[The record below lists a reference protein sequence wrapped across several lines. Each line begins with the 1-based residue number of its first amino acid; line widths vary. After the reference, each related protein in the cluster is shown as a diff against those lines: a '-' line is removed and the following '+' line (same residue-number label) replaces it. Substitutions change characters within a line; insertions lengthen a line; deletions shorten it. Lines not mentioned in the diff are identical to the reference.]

1 MNTAQYYDRVYLHP
15 PSMSLKKEKLL
26 TQLDKWQDKKKA
38 LENMPD
44 EWTSEQEREYDN
56 ILDEIRFLQVE
67 IEVTL

>member
-1 MNTAQYYDRVYLHP
+1 MNTAQYYDRVYLQP

-56 ILDEIRFLQVE
+56 ILDEIRFLEVE

>member
-1 MNTAQYYDRVYLHP
+1 MNYVERAWLQP

-26 TQLDKWQDKKKA
+26 TDLDKWQDKKKA
-38 LENMPD
+38 LENLPT
-44 EWTSEQEREYDN
+44 EWTLEQEREYDN

>member
-1 MNTAQYYDRVYLHP
+1 
-15 PSMSLKKEKLL
+15 MSLKKEKLL

-38 LENMPD
+38 LENLPT

-56 ILDEIRFLQVE
+56 ILDEIRFLEVE

>member
-1 MNTAQYYDRVYLHP
+1 MNYAERAWLLP

-26 TQLDKWQDKKKA
+26 TDLDKWQDKKKA
-38 LENMPD
+38 LENLPT

>member
-1 MNTAQYYDRVYLHP
+1 MNTAQYYDRVYLQP

-26 TQLDKWQDKKKA
+26 TQLDKWQNKKKA
-38 LENMPD
+38 LENLPT

-56 ILDEIRFLQVE
+56 ILDEIRFLEVE

>member
-1 MNTAQYYDRVYLHP
+1 MNYAEREWLSP

-38 LENMPD
+38 LENLPT
-44 EWTSEQEREYDN
+44 EWTLEQEREYDN

>member
-1 MNTAQYYDRVYLHP
+1 MNYAERAWLQP
-15 PSMSLKKEKLL
+15 PSMSLKKKKLL
-26 TQLDKWQDKKKA
+26 TDLDKWQDKKKA
-38 LENMPD
+38 LENLPT